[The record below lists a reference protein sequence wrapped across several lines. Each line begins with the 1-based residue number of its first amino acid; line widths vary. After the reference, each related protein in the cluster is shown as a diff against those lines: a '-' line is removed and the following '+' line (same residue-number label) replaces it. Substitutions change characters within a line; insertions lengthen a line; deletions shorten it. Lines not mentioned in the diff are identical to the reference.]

1 MKLVKITE
9 EANAYTTD
17 VITNESTNTTINKED
32 KEMSNNNTT
41 KNVNANV
48 NETKEEKTMT
58 TANNTNIFA
67 AFNQA
72 QVELEEKFNESFAA
86 DAQAAR
92 GFATK
97 DRVGINSV
105 TVESIKSVIVKF
117 AGNPKKGTMPK
128 FTTAYEV
135 NLGDDLPSFK
145 INNQAFLYKDDKRVE
160 DVDIVMAITNGSG
173 DHGVYYTANEAAMD
187 KSADDLTAE
196 DLTVHELKAGERIF
210 RPAKKELEAIKDQ
223 LRVGTLT
230 FDDEGNIKMRKTR
243 MTVYVYEDVIEEKTK
258 RMNKNDKVAEF
269 VKYVYFYN
277 ASFISPEDQPTSKY
291 GRVFTS
297 SKNAQHRK
305 EFAELP
311 GVAKYQ
317 AGC

>member
-97 DRVGINSV
+97 AFFGTNSQFAMNANN
-105 TVESIKSVIVKF
+105 TFFDNIHTHATTSIFVAVFS
-117 AGNPKKGTMPK
+117 GR
-128 FTTAYEV
+128 
-135 NLGDDLPSFK
+135 
-145 INNQAFLYKDDKRVE
+145 QA
-160 DVDIVMAITNGSG
+160 
-173 DHGVYYTANEAAMD
+173 
-187 KSADDLTAE
+187 
-196 DLTVHELKAGERIF
+196 
-210 RPAKKELEAIKDQ
+210 
-223 LRVGTLT
+223 
-230 FDDEGNIKMRKTR
+230 
-243 MTVYVYEDVIEEKTK
+243 
-258 RMNKNDKVAEF
+258 
-269 VKYVYFYN
+269 
-277 ASFISPEDQPTSKY
+277 
-291 GRVFTS
+291 
-297 SKNAQHRK
+297 
-305 EFAELP
+305 
-311 GVAKYQ
+311 
-317 AGC
+317 